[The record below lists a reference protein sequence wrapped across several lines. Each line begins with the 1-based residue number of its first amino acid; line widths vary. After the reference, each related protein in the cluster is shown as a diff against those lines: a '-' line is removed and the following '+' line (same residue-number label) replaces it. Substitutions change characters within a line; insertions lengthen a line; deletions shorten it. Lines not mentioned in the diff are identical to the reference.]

1 MSNILDICPLYLT
14 FVQYFRYTTPMRFH
28 EPLDDILG
36 SRIKV
41 RILRILHRT
50 RGQFTGREL
59 SRLVGYSPTHTIST
73 LRDLESEGLVL
84 SQRAG
89 KTDLFS
95 LNERSPAVSGVLD
108 PIFEWEQNL
117 FSDLASIF
125 DKALGKKLLEARIF
139 GSVARGEERH
149 DSDIDLLLV
158 VPDDSDIESAEKE
171 VASAAIKAGI
181 RFGAPVVPFVVTA
194 SDYDKKVRSKRGFWK
209 DIPEK
214 SIAIYYERG
223 K

>member
-1 MSNILDICPLYLT
+1 
-14 FVQYFRYTTPMRFH
+14 MRFH

-41 RILRILHRT
+41 RILRILYRT
-50 RGQFTGREL
+50 RGQFTGREI

-73 LRDLESEGLVL
+73 LRYLESEGLVV

-89 KTDLFS
+89 KADLFS
-95 LNERSPAVSGVLD
+95 LNERSSAVSAVLD
-108 PIFEWEQNL
+108 PILEWEQGL
-117 FSDLASIF
+117 LADLASIF
-125 DKALGKKLLEARIF
+125 KETLDKRLIEVRLF

-149 DSDIDLLLV
+149 DSDVDLLLV
-158 VPDDSDIESAEKE
+158 VRDDSDIESTEEE
-171 VASAAIKAGI
+171 VASAAIEAGN
-181 RFGAPVVPFVVTA
+181 RFGVPVVPFVVTA
-194 SDYDKKVRSKRGFWK
+194 SEYDKKVGSKRGFWK
-209 DIPEK
+209 EIPES

>member
-1 MSNILDICPLYLT
+1 
-14 FVQYFRYTTPMRFH
+14 MRFH

-41 RILRILHRT
+41 RILRVLHGT

-73 LRDLESEGLVL
+73 LRNLESEGLVL
-84 SQRAG
+84 SRRAG

-95 LNERSPAVSGVLD
+95 LNERSPAVSAALD
-108 PIFEWEQNL
+108 PIFEWEKGL
-117 FSDLASIF
+117 FSDLAGIF
-125 DKALGKKLLEARIF
+125 DKALGERLLEVRLF
-139 GSVARGEERH
+139 GSVARGDERR
-149 DSDIDLLLV
+149 DSDVDILLV
-158 VPDDSDIESAEKE
+158 VPDDSDIELTEKE
-171 VASAAIKAGI
+171 VAAAAIEAGNS
-181 RFGAPVVPFVVTA
+181 FGTPVVPFVVTA
-194 SDYDKKVRSKRGFWK
+194 SEYDKKVRSKRGFWK
-209 DIPEK
+209 EIPEN